1 LNARDLKSKII
12 RQEMKKYVLI
22 NPTFE
27 NVFETEEEALA
38 LINQYKKQEE
48 ILKEFEI
55 KETTFKTIL

>member
-1 LNARDLKSKII
+1 
-12 RQEMKKYVLI
+12 MKKYVLI